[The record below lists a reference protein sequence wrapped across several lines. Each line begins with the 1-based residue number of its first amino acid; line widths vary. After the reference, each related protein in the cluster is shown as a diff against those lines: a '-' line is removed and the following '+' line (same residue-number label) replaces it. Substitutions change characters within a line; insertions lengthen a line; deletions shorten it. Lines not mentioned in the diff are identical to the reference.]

1 MKRNFILL
9 CEHRLV
15 LELFASL
22 LMLGQPLLLRLC
34 NRGYLLV
41 RSLLSKAKTSPFQSP
56 ACKALWTR

>member
-1 MKRNFILL
+1 MKRIFVLR

-22 LMLGQPLLLRLC
+22 LMLRPPLLLRLC

-41 RSLLSKAKTSPFQSP
+41 RSLLSKPKLLLLLLQGLAH
-56 ACKALWTR
+56 